1 MKHILTLILAVWCF
15 TASAQHSYIS
25 SSGDVLLYSG
35 SIEVYSSP
43 YIYVDFTYRSV
54 SETWVATLQLTPT
67 LVLSAADGVQSV
79 KTYQLELDA
88 ATVDALTCS
97 GATNSE
103 DISNCF
109 LQAIDDYLTAL
120 NGGTT
125 FTLH

>member
-1 MKHILTLILAVWCF
+1 MKKIATLALLLYCL

-35 SIEVYSSP
+35 SIEVYASP
-43 YIYVDFTYRSV
+43 YIYIDFTYRSV

-79 KTYQLELDA
+79 KTYQIEFDA

-103 DISNCF
+103 DISNCL
-109 LQAIDDYLTAL
+109 LQAVEDYLTAL